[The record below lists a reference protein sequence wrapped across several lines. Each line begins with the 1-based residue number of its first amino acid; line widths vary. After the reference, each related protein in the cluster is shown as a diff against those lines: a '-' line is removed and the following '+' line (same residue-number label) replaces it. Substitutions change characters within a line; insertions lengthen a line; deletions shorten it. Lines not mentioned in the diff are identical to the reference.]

1 MKSNFKNGNTPS
13 NVMNYHLFT
22 PLYKIFQSH
31 WFPGL
36 GISSK
41 INYNEGLRV
50 SMEERGKRMVRKGSS
65 AQSRQSSEG
74 RDWEKPGGNKKH
86 PGPWVR
92 LEGDGN
98 VPVASFAILHLQRRQ
113 LDGS

>member
-1 MKSNFKNGNTPS
+1 
-13 NVMNYHLFT
+13 MNYHLFT

-98 VPVASFAILHLQRRQ
+98 VPVASFAILHLQRRE